1 MSRVDRRRAG
11 LTGLAIVAVLGLAG
25 AGCGGDDDEG
35 DSGGGGGE
43 SQAAKPSKLAIE
55 VSGSAKK
62 PTISVPKS
70 VEGGVVEIK
79 LTNSAKGD
87 HGAQLIGVEAGHTSE
102 EALAA
107 GEAWG
112 ENGKPLPDWISLAGG
127 VGSVPSGKS
136 ASATQELAPG
146 KYVVFDIDTNANAE
160 LEVTGDSGAGELA
173 SDGGTIDATEYEFT
187 STGLKAGKSRV
198 LVDNTGGQP
207 HFIAGIGIKPGSTIA
222 DVRKFF
228 RTEKGEPPIDESRN
242 FNTAVLEGGAEQ
254 SVDVELEKG
263 KYAFLCFVPDREGGP
278 PHVVK
283 GMISEAVVGG

>member
-35 DSGGGGGE
+35 DSGGGSE

-55 VSGSAKK
+55 VSGSAKE
-62 PTISVPKS
+62 PTFSVPKS
-70 VEGGVVEIK
+70 VEGGVVEIE

-87 HGAQLIGVEAGHTSE
+87 HGAQLIGATDGHTPQ
-102 EALAA
+102 EALEV
-107 GEAWG
+107 GNAWG
-112 ENGKPLPDWISLAGG
+112 ENGKPLPEWVIPAGG
-127 VGSVPSGKS
+127 VGSIATGET
-136 ASATQELAPG
+136 ASVTQELAPG
-146 KYVVFDIDTNANAE
+146 RYVVVDLDSDANTE
-160 LEVTGDSGAGELA
+160 LEVTGDSGAGDLA
-173 SDGGTIDATEYEFT
+173 SDGGTIEATEYEFS

-198 LVDNTGGQP
+198 LVDNTGGEP

-222 DVRKFF
+222 DVRRFF
-228 RTEKGEPPIDESRN
+228 KTEKGQPPIDESRS
-242 FNTAVLEGGAEQ
+242 FSTAVIEGGAKQ
-254 SVDVELEKG
+254 SVDVELKAG
-263 KYAFLCFVPDREGGP
+263 KYALLCFVPDRAGGP

>member
-1 MSRVDRRRAG
+1 MSGVDRRRAG

-25 AGCGGDDDEG
+25 AGCGSDDDEG

-43 SQAAKPSKLAIE
+43 SQSAKPSKLAIE
-55 VSGSAKK
+55 VTGPGKK
-62 PTISVPKS
+62 PTITVPKS
-70 VEGGVVEIK
+70 VEGGVVEIEF
-79 LTNSAKGD
+79 TNSAKGD
-87 HGAQLIGVEAGHTSE
+87 HGAQLIGVKAGHTPQ

-112 ENGKPLPDWISLAGG
+112 ENGKPLPDWLSIAGG

-136 ASATQELAPG
+136 ATATQELAPG

-160 LEVTGDSGAGELA
+160 LEVTGDSGSGELA
-173 SDGGTIDATEYEFT
+173 SDGGTIDATEYQFT
-187 STGLKAGKSRV
+187 STGLKAGNNRV
-198 LVDNTGGQP
+198 LFENTGGQP
-207 HFIAGIGIKPGSTIA
+207 HLIAGIGLKPGSTIA

-228 RTEKGEPPIDESRN
+228 KTEKGQPPIDESRN
-242 FNTAVLEGGAEQ
+242 FNTAVLDGGAKQ
-254 SVDVELEKG
+254 SVNLELEQG
-263 KYAFLCFVPDREGGP
+263 KYALLCFVPDREGGP

>member
-1 MSRVDRRRAG
+1 MSGVDRRRAG
-11 LTGLAIVAVLGLAG
+11 LTGLAVVAVLGLAG
-25 AGCGGDDDEG
+25 AGCGSDDDEG

-43 SQAAKPSKLAIE
+43 QSAKPSKLAIE
-55 VSGSAKK
+55 VSGSSKK
-62 PTISVPKS
+62 PTITVPKS
-70 VEGGVVEIK
+70 VQGGVVEIE

-87 HGAQLIGVEAGHTSE
+87 HGAQLIGVKGGHTPQ

-112 ENGKPLPDWISLAGG
+112 ENGKPLPDWLSIAGG

-160 LEVTGDSGAGELA
+160 LEVTGDSGSGELA
-173 SDGGTIDATEYEFT
+173 SDGGTIDATEYQFT
-187 STGLKAGKSRV
+187 STGLKAGNNRV
-198 LVDNTGGQP
+198 LFQNTGGQP
-207 HFIAGIGIKPGSTIA
+207 HFIAGIGLKPGSTIA

-228 RTEKGEPPIDESRN
+228 KTEKGEPPIDESRN
-242 FNTAVLEGGAEQ
+242 FNTAVLDGGGKQ
-254 SVDVELEKG
+254 SVDLELEQG
-263 KYAFLCFVPDREGGP
+263 KYALLCFVPDREGGP